1 MLLVALAEFP
11 IKAKGAEA
19 SFMLKLIVSLGFQW
33 QMEGILTRIYRG
45 TWKMNSNKCGK
56 ADQLHHAVNVQLV
69 GMLEPVPALYSCI
82 CVLFINVL
90 FQQVGVQLK

>member
-1 MLLVALAEFP
+1 MLLVALAEFL

-33 QMEGILTRIYRG
+33 QMEGILTRIYMEPAKWIR
-45 TWKMNSNKCGK
+45 TSVEKPTSYN
-56 ADQLHHAVNVQLV
+56 HTVNVQLV

-82 CVLFINVL
+82 CVLFINAV
-90 FQQVGVQLK
+90 FQQMGVQLK